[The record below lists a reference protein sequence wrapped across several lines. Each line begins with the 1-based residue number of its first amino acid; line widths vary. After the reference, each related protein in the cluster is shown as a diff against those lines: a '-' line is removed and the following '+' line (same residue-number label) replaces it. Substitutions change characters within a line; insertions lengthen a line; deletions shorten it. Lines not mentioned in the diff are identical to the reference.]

1 MSKVFYFIS
10 LILLMCGVVFF
21 YSCAKDRGKL
31 PPKPFNL
38 NVVEGFESSANFP
51 AGWTWV
57 NPDNDAK
64 WVVNTTVGH
73 NSKNSMAFNNC
84 SGNGT
89 ASMTKKKDRCITA
102 AYDFTE
108 ATSANISF
116 DVAYAV
122 LFFKNITYTDSL
134 AVFASTDGGNSW
146 NQIYLKGGE
155 NLSNIPIIT
164 TATPCW
170 EPASS
175 NEWRTDK
182 ITVNSLAGKSK
193 VMFAFENRSDW
204 GEWIYIDNVTITA
217 TNTSNTNCDKVTYTK
232 DVKPIMITKC
242 ATPNCHV
249 PGGSNPTDLDTYAGV
264 KAIVDNGRFKKR
276 MIDGNPSFMPTSGK
290 LSGSVLGN
298 IQCWLDNG
306 APNN

>member
-1 MSKVFYFIS
+1 MCKVFYFIS
-10 LILLMCGVVFF
+10 LILIMCGVVFF

-38 NVVEGFESSANFP
+38 NVVESFESSSNFP
-51 AGWTWV
+51 SGWTLA

-73 NSKNSMAFNNC
+73 NSKNSMGFNNC
-84 SGNGT
+84 SGNDT
-89 ASMTKKKDRCITA
+89 ADMTGKKDRCITA
-102 AYDFTE
+102 SYDFTG
-108 ATSANISF
+108 ATSASISF
-116 DVAYAV
+116 DVAYA
-122 LFFKNITYTDSL
+122 ISTYIYTDSL

-155 NLSNIPIIT
+155 DLTNIPVLQTNT
-164 TATPCW
+164 TSPCW
-170 EPASS
+170 EPTFP
-175 NEWRTDK
+175 NDWRTDK
-182 ITVNSLAGKSK
+182 ITVNSLAGKSNVK
-193 VMFAFENRSDW
+193 FAFENRSDW

-232 DVKPIMITKC
+232 DVKPIMLSQC
-242 ATPNCHV
+242 AIPGCHV
-249 PGGSNPTDLDTYAGV
+249 LGGAHPTDLDTYAGV
-264 KAIVDNGRFKKR
+264 KAMVDNGRLKKR